1 MNKSFKVIGII
12 SSSKINGNT
21 STLVRKALE
30 GAKSEG
36 ASVEEIFLPKYKLG
50 FCNGCLRCSIDGKCS
65 LDDNFEEIRKLI
77 YEADGIILGSPT
89 YAKDYN
95 AIMKNFFERMGPY
108 TLFASLLGGKYGA
121 GISTAYGNDA
131 KKVAKRLTSVFKF
144 TIFNR
149 CYISG
154 SLGVKTIYD
163 GVGKNTCENEDALN
177 ESYDLGK
184 KIANDIKSGKKYRY
198 QNLLTRMVLALY
210 LRSQFK
216 KYIIKNK
223 DHKEKATYISLS
235 ERGLI

>member
-50 FCNGCLRCSIDGKCS
+50 FCNGCLRCSIDGKCN

-89 YAKDYN
+89 YAMDYN
-95 AIMKNFFERMGPY
+95 AIMKNLFERLGPY
-108 TLFASLLGGKYGA
+108 TLYASMLGGKYGA
-121 GISTAYGNDA
+121 GISTGYGNA
-131 KKVAKRLTSVFKF
+131 SKKVAKRLTSVFKF
-144 TIFNR
+144 SIFKR
-149 CYISG
+149 CYMSG
-154 SLGVKTIYD
+154 SIGVKTIFD
-163 GVGKNTCENEDALN
+163 GVEKATSQNPDGLEKAYN
-177 ESYDLGK
+177 LGK
-184 KIANDIKSGKKYRY
+184 RIANDIKFEKKYRL
-198 QNLLTRMVLALY
+198 QNLLMRVALALY
-210 LRSQFK
+210 LRPLFRK
-216 KYIIKNK
+216 MIIKNK
-223 DHKEKATYISLS
+223 DDKERATYISLS